1 MNQFERE
8 RRYEL
13 ANESMMKE
21 NIYGNLLGGFKGDI
35 GSMENNNNC
44 KFKLKQNRKLLNQNS
59 SKRLRC
65 LRKNKISEKNFH
77 YYLRPKAPE
86 NRTQYLSSLKNQNKF
101 QQKLS
106 KIYFNNDDKLRSK
119 EITSKNSFE
128 ITANTK
134 NNALNPSAFVNKENL
149 HNDDFTGRNSNFY
162 ANDSVNYSEHLAEK
176 SEFYFNSY
184 PEDEFLTGSTMKIIV
199 ESITKTKN
207 KILSNSL
214 NLDGNQSNLYFS
226 NKENIPCY
234 LQSETNNIISLDKE
248 KAKDETEK
256 EENLVKMNF
265 KISDFI
271 PDLQL
276 DFDNTLTFPT
286 ENFTNQVEFFHWRNL
301 NKLDSELAEN
311 STKEA
316 SNDNTP
322 FEPRSPMC
330 LGNLRENDYFQL
342 QNLVEDYNE
351 NKENFRFFLLGNK
364 KQRNC
369 SDEYVYEN
377 KENSNKMFFYD
388 DKKS

>member
-1 MNQFERE
+1 MNQFEGE
-8 RRYEL
+8 CRYAL

-59 SKRLRC
+59 LKRLRC
-65 LRKNKISEKNFH
+65 LRKNKISEKNFQDF
-77 YYLRPKAPE
+77 LRPKAPE

-101 QQKLS
+101 QHKHS
-106 KIYFNNDDKLRSK
+106 KIYFNNDDKLRNK
-119 EITSKNSFE
+119 ETTSKNSFE
-128 ITANTK
+128 ITAKTE
-134 NNALNPSAFVNKENL
+134 NNALNPSTFVNKENL
-149 HNDDFTGRNSNFY
+149 HYDDFTGRNSNFY
-162 ANDSVNYSEHLAEK
+162 ANDCVNYSEYLAQK

-214 NLDGNQSNLYFS
+214 NIDGNQSNLYFS

-234 LQSETNNIISLDKE
+234 SQSETNNKISLDKE
-248 KAKDETEK
+248 KAKYETEK
-256 EENLVKMNF
+256 KEENFVEMNF

-276 DFDNTLTFPT
+276 DLDNTLTFPT
-286 ENFTNQVEFFHWRNL
+286 ENFTDQVDFFHWRNL

-316 SNDNTP
+316 SSDNTP
-322 FEPRSPMC
+322 FEPRSPTC
-330 LGNLRENDYFQL
+330 IGNLRENDYFQL

-364 KQRNC
+364 KQRSC

-377 KENSNKMFFYD
+377 K
-388 DKKS
+388 